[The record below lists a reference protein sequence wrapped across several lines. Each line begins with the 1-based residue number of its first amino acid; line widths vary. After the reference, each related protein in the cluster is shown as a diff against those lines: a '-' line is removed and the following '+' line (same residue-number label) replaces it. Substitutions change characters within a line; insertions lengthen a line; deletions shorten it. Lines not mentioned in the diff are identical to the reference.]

1 MRPAFAAPDT
11 SLKQYR
17 DLFGAYLGND
27 PVIKGTPDA
36 ISRTQSGVFYIRT
49 DRVSNGVTKL
59 LFGANL
65 MFPGLNDGAQYENT
79 ENQIWD
85 YVGNNDG
92 DANDSSGTT
101 SSADDSFILRTYQID
116 TNGQK
121 TNISYETDIYK
132 IMQTGP
138 NVPLNQMPLLSA
150 PQTGQAKFYKW
161 GYFKN
166 ANGAAQRVYLVNQK
180 ITIPVS
186 YTTAVPYGATM
197 GADLWYCGGRGA
209 GVGNGDFSRGDDEI
223 TGWENNVEFFDGDPE
238 LCDGTAYWKIGPSIT
253 FTLPASAQAAIQE
266 NEAQAAAQAQQIAN
280 VGSARSGQEGAG
292 DVLPQCSMSNGT
304 FGSGSFVG
312 CIAYLVYYLVYWPVA
327 WFAGILGKLFD
338 FFLGYSL
345 SDASYRAQFAVRGWQ
360 IVRDLSNIFFI
371 IILVY
376 TGLMAVF
383 GGGPNMKKVVPQLI
397 LNALLIN
404 FSLFGTRVIIDIS
417 NVVARVFYK
426 SVEVCDGKCN
436 SDMSNKKEGIAG
448 YTPLSEKIVS
458 AFNPQKI
465 FSTDTL
471 SAASA
476 LPDNGTSQQGSVNA
490 RVADRSTSEYAGYFI
505 VVSLIAAFIL
515 FAIAMMFWKTAF
527 FFVGRVIGL
536 YICMIFAPFAFLTM
550 GGMPLVS
557 KIGEL
562 SWKKWSEDLVNYAT
576 LAPIFVF
583 FLYVIYSFLETDFI
597 KVYADKVGNSFFETV
612 VYIAIPMII
621 VWYMIRQGVKIAEK
635 YAGDAG
641 KGVTKIMN
649 TATGL
654 VGGAALGVATGGV
667 ALAGRNILGR
677 VGARVAGSGA
687 LQNASAR
694 GGIRGW
700 LADRTMQVG
709 SGMSRATYDARN
721 TTAARNFQRAT
732 GTNLNG
738 GINRLFGTGTNRT
751 AGGFTGAISREV
763 ATETARAQR
772 FQLTGQQAV
781 VQDNLNRAWESAY
794 QTARNTAQ
802 QNANAQGQVFDENN
816 FRANYE
822 TQQAAA
828 GNARPDTSAQI
839 NRRRE
844 QQNNARLTRGT
855 VLARISRTV
864 TNRFTAPTGAAGV
877 AANALGATIAGN
889 LGIAAATVVGQGAIE
904 NAAQQQVAQA
914 RAGAARAPLNPTQVA
929 NLQNRLT
936 QLQNELTRRITLM
949 NSIGGTFAPPISY
962 ANLTAANI
970 IDYQTDRQ
978 NDINN
983 LQQTIDLQ
991 QDFIDRNQNNPAQAN
1006 AVNTARAMIRR
1017 LQNDQN
1023 THRNNIRQAGTVL
1036 AEYTRI
1042 QNDIDA
1048 ARTQLANN

>member
-1 MRPAFAAPDT
+1 MSTT
-11 SLKQYR
+11 SL
-17 DLFGAYLGND
+17 
-27 PVIKGTPDA
+27 
-36 ISRTQSGVFYIRT
+36 S
-49 DRVSNGVTKL
+49 
-59 LFGANL
+59 
-65 MFPGLNDGAQYENT
+65 
-79 ENQIWD
+79 
-85 YVGNNDG
+85 
-92 DANDSSGTT
+92 
-101 SSADDSFILRTYQID
+101 
-116 TNGQK
+116 
-121 TNISYETDIYK
+121 
-132 IMQTGP
+132 
-138 NVPLNQMPLLSA
+138 
-150 PQTGQAKFYKW
+150 
-161 GYFKN
+161 
-166 ANGAAQRVYLVNQK
+166 
-180 ITIPVS
+180 
-186 YTTAVPYGATM
+186 
-197 GADLWYCGGRGA
+197 
-209 GVGNGDFSRGDDEI
+209 
-223 TGWENNVEFFDGDPE
+223 
-238 LCDGTAYWKIGPSIT
+238 
-253 FTLPASAQAAIQE
+253 
-266 NEAQAAAQAQQIAN
+266 QAQQATKN
-280 VGSARSGQEGAG
+280 TVAAGSVDRADG
-292 DVLPQCSMSNGT
+292 GT
-304 FGSGSFVG
+304 F
-312 CIAYLVYYLVYWPVA
+312 A
-327 WFAGILGKLFD
+327 K
-338 FFLGYSL
+338 
-345 SDASYRAQFAVRGWQ
+345 DAKRA
-360 IVRDLSNIFFI
+360 
-371 IILVY
+371 
-376 TGLMAVF
+376 
-383 GGGPNMKKVVPQLI
+383 
-397 LNALLIN
+397 
-404 FSLFGTRVIIDIS
+404 
-417 NVVARVFYK
+417 
-426 SVEVCDGKCN
+426 E
-436 SDMSNKKEGIAG
+436 E
-448 YTPLSEKIVS
+448 
-458 AFNPQKI
+458 
-465 FSTDTL
+465 
-471 SAASA
+471 ASA
-476 LPDNGTSQQGSVNA
+476 
-490 RVADRSTSEYAGYFI
+490 STIAGYFI
-505 VVSLIAAFIL
+505 IVSLIAALIMFG
-515 FAIAMMFWKTAF
+515 IAMMFWKTAF
-527 FFVGRVIGL
+527 FFLGRVIGL
-536 YICMIFAPFAFLTM
+536 YIAMIFAPFAVLSRSN
-550 GGMPLVS
+550 MPIVS
-557 KIGEL
+557 GVKKL
-562 SWKKWSEDLVNYAT
+562 SWSTWSEDLIKYAM
-576 LAPIFVF
+576 LAPVFVF
-583 FLYVIYSFLETDFI
+583 FLYIIYSFLDTNFL
-597 KVYADKVGNSFFETV
+597 KVTKESIGTGSFFLNV
-612 VYIAIPMII
+612 LSVAIPMLI
-621 VWYMIRQGVKIAEK
+621 VYYMIREGVKIAED
-635 YAGDAG
+635 YAGDFGKKVTGFMNKTAG
-641 KGVTKIMN
+641 F
-649 TATGL
+649 

>member
-266 NEAQAAAQAQQIAN
+266 NEAQAAAQAQQIAS

-312 CIAYLVYYLVYWPVA
+312 CIAYLVYYLVYRPVA

-383 GGGPNMKKVVPQLI
+383 GGGPNMKKMVPQLI

-404 FSLFGTRVIIDIS
+404 FSLFGTRIIIDIS

-635 YAGDAG
+635 YAGDLG